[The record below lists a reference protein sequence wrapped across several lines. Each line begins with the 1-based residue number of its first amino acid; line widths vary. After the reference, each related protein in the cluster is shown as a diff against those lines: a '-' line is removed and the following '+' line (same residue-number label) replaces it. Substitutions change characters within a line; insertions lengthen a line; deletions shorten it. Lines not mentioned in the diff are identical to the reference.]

1 MWSSKP
7 FLRAKHLATTVQFS
21 LYLNLLNLKLPPFP
35 DTYGYRM
42 LLTLIFYA
50 KNVTLLIGT
59 LFTMMTSTN
68 GSNISQQQYS
78 TSANVSHEPKWITN
92 EIKRLIRKRKR
103 LYRKATQSF
112 RHAEIQKA
120 TK

>member
-78 TSANVSHEPKWITN
+78 TSANVSFLTVKLQLNLTN
-92 EIKRLIRKRKR
+92 QNGLQMKLNV
-103 LYRKATQSF
+103 
-112 RHAEIQKA
+112 
-120 TK
+120 

>member
-21 LYLNLLNLKLPPFP
+21 LYLNLLNLKLPPFS

-50 KNVTLLIGT
+50 KDVN
-59 LFTMMTSTN
+59 
-68 GSNISQQQYS
+68 
-78 TSANVSHEPKWITN
+78 
-92 EIKRLIRKRKR
+92 
-103 LYRKATQSF
+103 SF
-112 RHAEIQKA
+112 DWNFIYDDDINK
-120 TK
+120 